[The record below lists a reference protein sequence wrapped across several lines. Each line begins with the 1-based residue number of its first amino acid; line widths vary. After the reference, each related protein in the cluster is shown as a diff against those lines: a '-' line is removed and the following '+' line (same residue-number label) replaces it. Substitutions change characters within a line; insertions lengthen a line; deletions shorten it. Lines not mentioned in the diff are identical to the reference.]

1 MQKSDYLKNTSERD
15 KVITYIAGDDEGGYL
30 VSADMTNDCIAQSW
44 FRFLHIIQN
53 PVDLAKPEMIS
64 QTPMFLQLALESE
77 IVVDP
82 RQHECLHKL
91 PQIFYKAMRG
101 LSIMV
106 NAFLG
111 KLNCYS
117 CINGSHARKLDFVVC
132 AQQRCRP
139 ACALVQSDQHLC
151 YSFS

>member
-1 MQKSDYLKNTSERD
+1 MP
-15 KVITYIAGDDEGGYL
+15 G
-30 VSADMTNDCIAQSW
+30 DMTNDCIAQSW

-53 PVDLAKPEMIS
+53 PVDLAKPELIS
-64 QTPMFLQLALESE
+64 QTPMFLRLALESE

-91 PQIFYKAMRG
+91 PQIYYKAMRG

-111 KLNCYS
+111 KLRS
-117 CINGSHARKLDFVVC
+117 R
-132 AQQRCRP
+132 
-139 ACALVQSDQHLC
+139 
-151 YSFS
+151 